1 MKHTQTE
8 LHSDIKIRVVA
19 INKANPNKTIEKIM
33 TFGEWKILDKKREF
47 NYLAYQLYKF
57 NTFTT

>member
-19 INKANPNKTIEKIM
+19 INKSNPNKIIEKIM

-47 NYLAYQLYKF
+47 NYLAYQL
-57 NTFTT
+57 